1 MNINTEVLVCESVSI
16 DGDVMRLSGLEV
28 QDAVLAAFML
38 RLPVEHRK
46 DSAERALRIGLI
58 ALEAAGAS
66 IDLDHV
72 RRSFEGFQELE
83 KERLDLVTQSVLDI
97 LNTHF
102 DEKKG
107 TVSATLQSHL
117 GEKGTLQAQIKQ
129 LFDENH
135 SGSVMSTLNAKLED
149 YFVGDDA
156 KMAALLNAENPDSPV
171 HKEREEFRQK
181 VEDLMKGFEKLRDY
195 IENKGKFSIKGTQKG
210 VEFEKMVIDRFAE
223 IVSGSDDLVQQIGSQ
238 KSESGDSKK
247 GDGLI
252 DIDGKNSLPGRAR
265 IVIEVKNRTA
275 AITVPKLIEEV
286 KLAKDARQANTALVI
301 FNRDGAAPVGYK
313 HLQVIGGDVFCEVDV
328 DHPEIFIL
336 SAAYRLAKIQ
346 AEMKLKQRSG
356 QISEEDVSEACR
368 KIRSSLRSFATIRS
382 SITSA
387 HSAIEK
393 IESGLGK
400 LEKEV
405 TAEVEELEL
414 VLRPQEN

>member
-156 KMAALLNAENPDSPV
+156 KMAALLNAAV
-171 HKEREEFRQK
+171 
-181 VEDLMKGFEKLRDY
+181 
-195 IENKGKFSIKGTQKG
+195 
-210 VEFEKMVIDRFAE
+210 
-223 IVSGSDDLVQQIGSQ
+223 
-238 KSESGDSKK
+238 
-247 GDGLI
+247 
-252 DIDGKNSLPGRAR
+252 LPR
-265 IVIEVKNRTA
+265 
-275 AITVPKLIEEV
+275 
-286 KLAKDARQANTALVI
+286 
-301 FNRDGAAPVGYK
+301 
-313 HLQVIGGDVFCEVDV
+313 
-328 DHPEIFIL
+328 
-336 SAAYRLAKIQ
+336 
-346 AEMKLKQRSG
+346 
-356 QISEEDVSEACR
+356 
-368 KIRSSLRSFATIRS
+368 
-382 SITSA
+382 
-387 HSAIEK
+387 
-393 IESGLGK
+393 
-400 LEKEV
+400 
-405 TAEVEELEL
+405 
-414 VLRPQEN
+414 